1 MALITCKNCGNL
13 VSDQAMNCPKCGT
26 LISSGD
32 ATRLNT
38 PNQPGHAPQYGS
50 MPPQG
55 DTMPPQGAPVFS
67 RENQMPPQ
75 GHPMSPQVNNIPVK
89 PNRKMSPV
97 LIAVL
102 AAIGTAVLLIGGFA
116 LYKYVIEP
124 KTGNDEP
131 ELVRQDGSSS
141 TVDDSPRGRD
151 SYRSDNQPAEEDFA
165 WLSQR
170 YVTLSDIA
178 GKTSAELRIM
188 RNSIYARHGRYFK
201 DPALREYFKAQSW
214 YDPYRDEV
222 PNEELNGYEKKN
234 VEFLKSHE

>member
-13 VSDQAMNCPKCGT
+13 VSDQAMNCPKCGAPV
-26 LISSGD
+26 SSGD
-32 ATRLNT
+32 ATQLNVQ
-38 PNQPGHAPQYGS
+38 NQPGPAPRYES
-50 MPPQG
+50 VPPHG
-55 DTMPPQGAPVFS
+55 DTMAPQGAPVFS
-67 RENQMPPQ
+67 RGNQMQPQ
-75 GHPMSPQVNNIPVK
+75 GYPMPQVNNAPAK
-89 PNRKMSPV
+89 PNRRMSPV
-97 LIAVL
+97 LIAVIAAL
-102 AAIGTAVLLIGGFA
+102 AMAVLLIGGFA

-124 KTGNDEP
+124 KTGNDGP
-131 ELVRQDGSSS
+131 ELVRN
-141 TVDDSPRGRD
+141 DDSRSIADDTRSDRD
-151 SYRSDNQPAEEDFA
+151 SYRRDNQPAEKDFS

-178 GKTSAELRIM
+178 GKTSDELRIM

-201 DPALREYFKAQSW
+201 DPALREYFNAQSW